1 LSVTAEAR
9 RSSAPRPPAPR
20 PRGDRLRRF
29 GPAYLLILPSALVL
43 LFVVGYPFV
52 YNFAISV
59 SNLSLTTFRHPS
71 FVGLRHY
78 VSILTEPAFYNV
90 FAKTVLWTVLNVTAH
105 VALGIF
111 LAILLN
117 GPVRLRGVFR
127 ALLILPWAMPQYI
140 TALTWKGMFN
150 YHYGA
155 VNLVLG
161 RVGLPPVP
169 WFSSETWAF
178 IAPVIANVW
187 LGFPFMMVIALGG
200 LQSIPKEL
208 YEAAAIDGAGPWRK
222 LKSVTL
228 PLLRP
233 VLVPAIVLGTIWT
246 FNNLNVI
253 WLVTEG
259 GQPADKTHILVTYV
273 YKAAFTYYRYG
284 YAAAFSVVIF
294 LVLLGFML
302 LFVRQSRGTEA
313 AY

>member
-1 LSVTAEAR
+1 MSAAFETPASRVPIRGGGAAR
-9 RSSAPRPPAPR
+9 R
-20 PRGDRLRRF
+20 DRLRRIA
-29 GPAYLLILPSALVL
+29 PAYLLILPSVVVL
-43 LFVVGYPFV
+43 LLVVAYPFV

-59 SNLSLTTFRHPS
+59 SNLSLTTFRQPS

-78 VSILTEPAFYNV
+78 VSILTEPAFYSV
-90 FAKTVLWTVLNVTAH
+90 FAKTVLWTVLNVGAH
-105 VALGIF
+105 VTLGLF
-111 LAILLN
+111 LAVLLN

-155 VNLVLG
+155 VNLALQ
-161 RVGLPPVP
+161 RAGLPPVP
-169 WFSSETWAF
+169 WFSNETWAF
-178 IAPVIANVW
+178 LAPVIANVW

-200 LQSIPKEL
+200 LQSIPREL
-208 YEAAAIDGAGPWRK
+208 YEAAEIDGAGPWRK
-222 LKSVTL
+222 LRNVTL

-233 VLVPAIVLGTIWT
+233 VLVPAVVLGTIWT

-259 GQPADKTHILVTYV
+259 GQPADRTHILVTYV

-284 YAAAFSVVIF
+284 YAAAFSVLIF
-294 LVLLGFML
+294 LVLLIFML

>member
-1 LSVTAEAR
+1 MNSLRQAR
-9 RSSAPRPPAPR
+9 
-20 PRGDRLRRF
+20 
-29 GPAYLLILPSALVL
+29 PAYLLILPSVVVL
-43 LFVVGYPFV
+43 GVVVAYPFV

-59 SNLSLTTFRHPS
+59 SNLSLRNFRNPAFVGFRH
-71 FVGLRHY
+71 Y
-78 VSILTEPAFYNV
+78 ADILTEPAFYGV
-90 FAKTVLWTVLNVTAH
+90 FLKTALWTALNVTAH
-105 VALGIF
+105 VVLGLF

-117 GPVRLRGVFR
+117 GPVRLRGIFR

-140 TALTWKGMFN
+140 TALTWRGMFN
-150 YHYGA
+150 YNYGA
-155 VNLVLG
+155 VNLILQK
-161 RVGLPPVP
+161 VGLPVIP
-169 WFSSETWAF
+169 WFSDPTWAF
-178 IAPVIANVW
+178 LAPVIANIW

-208 YEAAAIDGAGPWRK
+208 YEAAAIDGAGAWRK
-222 LKSVTL
+222 FRSVTM

-284 YAAAFSVVIF
+284 YAAAFSVLIF
-294 LVLLGFML
+294 LVLLLFMV